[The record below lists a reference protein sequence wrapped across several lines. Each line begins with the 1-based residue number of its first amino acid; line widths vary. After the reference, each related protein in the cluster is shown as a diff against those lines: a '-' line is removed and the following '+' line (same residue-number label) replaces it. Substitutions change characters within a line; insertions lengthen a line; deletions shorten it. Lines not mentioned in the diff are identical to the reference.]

1 MLEVIEMSDTADSSG
16 YEEVDPETEERPQIG
31 ATFWIAA
38 IIAYGMVAAPFMVAL
53 LYLIFRR

>member
-1 MLEVIEMSDTADSSG
+1 MPEVIEMSDTADSSG

-31 ATFWIAA
+31 ADFWISA
-38 IIAYGMVAAPFMVAL
+38 IIAYGTIAVPFMAAL